1 MTREEILD
9 AIDELV
15 IYEKDY
21 DIIRLLLDN
30 TDDEFFVKIIEEV
43 VNNNLYFSDFDRMFT
58 DSRYGSILEQNLESQ
73 AKLRTEIERII
84 AFRKEYMKNNDY
96 TIDLKTTRLGIFV
109 PDDNDT
115 TLYDFYDEEVKNII
129 DNSIFE
135 LFESIPSDNDMI
147 RAAKFKV
154 YEKFEGGDLKR
165 EDFLL
170 FAKEYIIPL
179 AYEHQVLNK
188 TDIDFMI
195 QNGLTEEQVKKI
207 KALTM
212 FIKKSELK

>member
-1 MTREEILD
+1 
-9 AIDELV
+9 
-15 IYEKDY
+15 
-21 DIIRLLLDN
+21 
-30 TDDEFFVKIIEEV
+30 
-43 VNNNLYFSDFDRMFT
+43 
-58 DSRYGSILEQNLESQ
+58 
-73 AKLRTEIERII
+73 
-84 AFRKEYMKNNDY
+84 MKNNDY

-165 EDFLL
+165 RL
-170 FAKEYIIPL
+170 FIICQRI
-179 AYEHQVLNK
+179 YYS
-188 TDIDFMI
+188 TCI
-195 QNGLTEEQVKKI
+195 
-207 KALTM
+207 
-212 FIKKSELK
+212 